1 MKHLWLIALAACGPT
16 PLGPRLDSGLEPDS
30 SSTTDAEPDGP
41 SNVEPYRHTI
51 AIDGTDD
58 FAAVDRFDTTSSP
71 SFAAMVSWD
80 ATNLYLG
87 YSGPDLDPGVGG
99 AGTKWLFVYLD
110 TAAGGATT
118 SQQYNT
124 QTAALPFGAEHY
136 LRHKA
141 DGTVNSLES
150 YDGVT
155 WATSTSPVTAQGT
168 GYFEMSISR
177 AALGS
182 PTTIGLVAYMIN
194 EQNLGEATFAG
205 LFSGNFVDGY
215 NPAITKYL
223 EVELDGERVPND
235 PANAKP

>member
-1 MKHLWLIALAACGPT
+1 MKPLLLIALAACGPT
-16 PLGPRLDSGLEPDS
+16 PLGPRLDGGLDPDS
-30 SSTTDAEPDGP
+30 SSSSDAQSDAG
-41 SNVEPYRHTI
+41 SEPYRHTI

-80 ATNLYLG
+80 ATNLYIG
-87 YSGPDLDPGVGG
+87 YSGPDLDPNVGG

-110 TAAGGATT
+110 TVAGGATA

-124 QTAALPFGAEHY
+124 QSAALPFGAEHY

-150 YDGVT
+150 YDGVN

-168 GYFEMSISR
+168 SFFEMSISR

-182 PTTIGLVAYMIN
+182 PTTIRLAAWMIN
-194 EQNLGEATFAG
+194 EQNLAEATFAG
-205 LFSGNFVDGY
+205 LYTGNFVDGF
-215 NPAITKYL
+215 NPAVTKYL
-223 EVELDGERVPND
+223 EVDLDGERVPND

>member
-16 PLGPRLDSGLEPDS
+16 PLGPRLDSGLDPDS
-30 SSTTDAEPDGP
+30 SQSDAETDGP
-41 SNVEPYRHTI
+41 PGVEPYRHTI

-58 FAAVDRFDTTSSP
+58 FAAVDRFDTTSP

-80 ATNLYLG
+80 ATNLYIG

-110 TAAGGATT
+110 SAAGGAPA

-124 QTAALPFGAEHY
+124 QSAALPFEADHY

-155 WATSTSPVTAQGT
+155 WATTTSPVSAQGT
-168 GYFEMSISR
+168 SFFEMSISR
-177 AALGS
+177 ATLGS
-182 PTTIGLVAYMIN
+182 PTAIRLIAYMIN

-205 LFSGNFVDGY
+205 MFSGNFVDGY
-215 NPAITKYL
+215 NPAITKHL
-223 EVELDGERVPND
+223 EIDLDGERVPND

>member
-1 MKHLWLIALAACGPT
+1 MMKHLLLMLAACGPT
-16 PLGPRLDSGLEPDS
+16 PLGPRLDSGLDPDS
-30 SSTTDAEPDGP
+30 SSGNDAEDPGDGP
-41 SNVEPYRHTI
+41 QPYRHTI

-71 SFAAMVSWD
+71 SFGAMVSWD

-87 YSGPDLDPGVGG
+87 YSGPDLDPNVGG

-110 TAAGGATT
+110 TAAGGATV

-124 QTAALPFGAEHY
+124 QSAALPFGAEHY

-141 DGTVNSLES
+141 DGTVSSLES
-150 YDGVT
+150 YDGVN
-155 WATSTSPVTAQGT
+155 WATSTSPVVAQGT
-168 GYFEMSISR
+168 GFFEMSISR

-182 PTTIGLVAYMIN
+182 PTTIGVAAWMIN
-194 EQNLGEATFAG
+194 EQNLAEATFAG
-205 LFSGNFVDGY
+205 LFPGNFVDGY
-215 NPAITKYL
+215 NPAVTKYL
-223 EVELDGERVPND
+223 EIELDGERVPND